1 MHTEVLLHSIQ
12 FPMRVEQLTQEPRER
27 ASVLLEHET
36 QTEALEQAE
45 HPTIVYAH
53 KLHIFPL
60 I

>member
-1 MHTEVLLHSIQ
+1 
-12 FPMRVEQLTQEPRER
+12 MRVEQLTQEPRER